1 MYDLYS
7 TRCFCDSFLSCIEHR
22 FSLPD
27 HVFVI
32 MYFLRYLPQLERKVE
47 LNYKKSVRMWL

>member
-32 MYFLRYLPQLERKVE
+32 MYFLRYLPQLERKSQE
-47 LNYKKSVRMWL
+47 DFN